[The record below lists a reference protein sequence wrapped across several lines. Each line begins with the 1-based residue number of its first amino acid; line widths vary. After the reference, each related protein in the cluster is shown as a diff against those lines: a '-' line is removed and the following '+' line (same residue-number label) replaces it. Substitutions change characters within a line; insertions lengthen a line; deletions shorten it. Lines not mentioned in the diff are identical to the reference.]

1 MKIHTLSTTKG
12 AAVFKGDSMVRSAV
26 ERGGGE
32 LRKWAKENAQD
43 IFESEKWTQK
53 YGFFVITATYRAR
66 RCVLKCWQQSS
77 QSHSYKL
84 DIHASGLPGGANAGI
99 NTVQAARS
107 AGWIVP
113 PLHNDVKRLE
123 IFLSDCSWVMR
134 WSMSVLW
141 REHYSCLGHSDL

>member
-12 AAVFKGDSMVRSAV
+12 AAVFKGDSMIRSAV

-43 IFESEKWTQK
+43 IFESEEWTRK
-53 YGFFVITATYRAR
+53 YGIFVITATYRAK

-77 QSHSYKL
+77 QSHSGKL
-84 DIHASGLPGGANAGI
+84 GIHASGLPVGANAGI
-99 NTVQAARS
+99 KTVQAARS
-107 AGWIVP
+107 AGWVVP
-113 PLHNDVKRLE
+113 PLHNDVRRPG
-123 IFLSDCSWVMR
+123 IFSDRSWVRR

-141 REHYSCLGHSDL
+141 KGHYSCHGHSGL